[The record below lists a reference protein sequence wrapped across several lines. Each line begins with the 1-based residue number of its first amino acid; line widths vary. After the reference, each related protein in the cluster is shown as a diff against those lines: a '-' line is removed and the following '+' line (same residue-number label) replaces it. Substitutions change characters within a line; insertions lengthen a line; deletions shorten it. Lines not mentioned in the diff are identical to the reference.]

1 VSGPAAPARPGERR
15 SRRWSSIPS
24 RLAVLIVVLLLV
36 SAVATAVYAGLE
48 VRREQRANAAESTE
62 NALRTVNLAVDQA
75 TRDIADYEART
86 LAARKAL
93 LRDLT
98 DAQLE
103 ALEQLQAAVVRGELT
118 EAEAQRIGG
127 QMLFDYRYGNGDYFF
142 AFTPEMVSIVEPN
155 PVFRGDMLDYRDPN
169 GKAFFREFQAV
180 ALGPGAGYVDYVG
193 TRVGATEPAPKISYV
208 ALYAPWQWVV
218 GTGVYLDDIAAEAA
232 ARQAKVEARLG
243 RSLDRVE
250 FLQEG
255 FFFVLDRDGEIV
267 AAPRGRGAETLVG
280 TGAGRRLAATLVAA
294 APARGTEL
302 VAADARF
309 GGEVRRWD
317 FEVAPAAAGEWV
329 LVAAVPEARVHELG
343 DRLARNQILLGLVVL
358 VLGVGVGVLVS
369 RRIVR
374 PVQDLT
380 DAAVA
385 LEADAF
391 APERLDAAAARR
403 DEVGTL
409 ARAFRRMAAEVVA
422 RERALRAQV
431 ARLQVVIDRDKVDRE
446 ITEIT
451 DTDFFQGLERR
462 AAALR
467 ERAASSA
474 ASHGASS
481 AASSGASS
489 AAGAAGA
496 DAAKPA
502 GTGADVTDAAADAE
516 PSG

>member
-1 VSGPAAPARPGERR
+1 
-15 SRRWSSIPS
+15 
-24 RLAVLIVVLLLV
+24 
-36 SAVATAVYAGLE
+36 
-48 VRREQRANAAESTE
+48 
-62 NALRTVNLAVDQA
+62 
-75 TRDIADYEART
+75 
-86 LAARKAL
+86 
-93 LRDLT
+93 
-98 DAQLE
+98 
-103 ALEQLQAAVVRGELT
+103 
-118 EAEAQRIGG
+118 
-127 QMLFDYRYGNGDYFF
+127 
-142 AFTPEMVSIVEPN
+142 
-155 PVFRGDMLDYRDPN
+155 
-169 GKAFFREFQAV
+169 
-180 ALGPGAGYVDYVG
+180 
-193 TRVGATEPAPKISYV
+193 
-208 ALYAPWQWVV
+208 
-218 GTGVYLDDIAAEAA
+218 
-232 ARQAKVEARLG
+232 
-243 RSLDRVE
+243 
-250 FLQEG
+250 
-255 FFFVLDRDGEIV
+255 
-267 AAPRGRGAETLVG
+267 
-280 TGAGRRLAATLVAA
+280 
-294 APARGTEL
+294 
-302 VAADARF
+302 
-309 GGEVRRWD
+309 
-317 FEVAPAAAGEWV
+317 
-329 LVAAVPEARVHELG
+329 VPEARVHELG